1 MADIDGEHR
10 RIKCWLRQ
18 IIDLQA
24 ANLQNCKYKDD
35 LQKFQRLGTAL

>member
-1 MADIDGEHR
+1 MYRETVMADIDGGLC
-10 RIKCWLRQ
+10 RIKCCLRQ

-35 LQKFQRLGTAL
+35 LQEF